1 MLGAAMGATIPP
13 QSQSQL
19 ALPRDENDPHES
31 VTLAPPAP
39 SIDELL
45 QYATPASSLSMP
57 GDQHFRTATDAGSP
71 AGSSLT
77 ELAQLVSQLSRA
89 LAGARQAN
97 EQLVHELFTLRAM
110 LGAANQ
116 QQLALSE
123 RALQLEQ
130 ELRLSQTSAERER
143 QLLAKQQDDFLAA
156 ILEEHDAERTRAG
169 EALATA
175 QTQRDEA
182 QARAEKRERERDE
195 LRAEAS
201 RLRAQLGTHR
211 STPPPPPVTS
221 SRLPTFRPAS
231 MLQLDAGELDST
243 LHTRS
248 PSPRMP
254 SLGPPRA
261 PLPSEPPPA
270 PSFAPPPSGWTPLPP
285 APESSPAPRPVVVSA
300 ASLPSDPPNRHPALK
315 QKPDPTTRPLIDY
328 SLGQDG
334 VSSETLEGARLSS
347 KPPRK

>member
-1 MLGAAMGATIPP
+1 MGATIPP

-19 ALPRDENDPHES
+19 ALPRDQNDPHES

-57 GDQHFRTATDAGSP
+57 GDQHVRTATDTGPP

-97 EQLVHELFTLRAM
+97 EQLLHELSTLRAM
-110 LGAANQ
+110 L
-116 QQLALSE
+116 
-123 RALQLEQ
+123 
-130 ELRLSQTSAERER
+130 
-143 QLLAKQQDDFLAA
+143 
-156 ILEEHDAERTRAG
+156 DAERTRAG

-182 QARAEKRERERDE
+182 QVRAEKRERERDE

-221 SRLPTFRPAS
+221 SRPPTFRPAS

-248 PSPRMP
+248 SSPRMP
-254 SLGPPRA
+254 SVGPQRA
-261 PLPSEPPPA
+261 PLPSEPPLA

-328 SLGQDG
+328 SLGEDG